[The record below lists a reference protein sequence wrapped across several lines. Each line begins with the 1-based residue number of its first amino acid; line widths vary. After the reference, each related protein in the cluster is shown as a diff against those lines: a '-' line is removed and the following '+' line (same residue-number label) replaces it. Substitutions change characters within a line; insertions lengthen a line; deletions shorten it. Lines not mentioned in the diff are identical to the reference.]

1 MDAASIETLFHEKLM
16 LYRELVETLKEEKER
31 IAHADVDAL
40 WRVSEKK
47 QAIAGHI
54 EDVRGRILD
63 ALTGMGIDHGM
74 NGLNYQASRV
84 MSLLPPYQKKQLAGV
99 HFSLMALK
107 EEINSISRDNKHYIE
122 SYLSMLDDLVAI
134 LTGSGHSPSTYSSHR
149 KAVTAS
155 NPRFLHR
162 EV

>member
-1 MDAASIETLFHEKLM
+1 METASIETLFHEKLM

-31 IAHADVDAL
+31 IIHADVDAL

-63 ALTGMGIDHGM
+63 ALTELGISHDM

-84 MSLLPPYQKKQLAGV
+84 MSLLPLEQKKQLTGA
-99 HFSLMALK
+99 HFSLVALK

-122 SYLSMLDDLVAI
+122 SYLSMLDDLITI
-134 LTGSGHSPSTYSSHR
+134 LTGRENLSPTYSNNR
-149 KAVTAS
+149 KAADAGS
-155 NPRFLHR
+155 RIFYR

>member
-1 MDAASIETLFHEKLM
+1 METASIETLFHEKLM

-31 IAHADVDAL
+31 IIHADVDAL
-40 WRVSEKK
+40 WRVSQKK

-54 EDVRGRILD
+54 EDIRGRILD
-63 ALTGMGIDHGM
+63 ALTEQGIDHGM

-84 MSLLPPYQKKQLAGV
+84 MSLLPPSQRKQLTGV

-107 EEINSISRDNKHYIE
+107 EEINSISRDNKLYIE
-122 SYLSMLDDLVAI
+122 SYLSMLDDLITI
-134 LTGSGHSPSTYSSHR
+134 LTGSGQLPSTYSNHR
-149 KAVTAS
+149 KASMAVEA
-155 NPRFLHR
+155 RILHR